1 MMRPA
6 LAAAAI
12 LLVAGCSGSGRRAAV
27 PPPARESGFGALAA
41 GWRTDFSRT
50 LVSPSEF
57 QAGGPGKDGIP
68 AITHPRFLRPADVHH
83 LGAREPVI
91 EFVHDG
97 DARAYPLQILVWH
110 EIVDDRVGGTPVA
123 VTFCPLCNT
132 AIAFDRGVG
141 GKTLEFHVSGNLR
154 NSDLVMYD
162 TATESWWQQFGG
174 RALVGRYAG
183 TNLRQLPARIVSFA
197 DFAHAHPNGLVL
209 SRETG
214 FHRPYGDNPYPGYD
228 DISSPPYFATAHA
241 NDRRLPAKERV
252 VLLERAGDSV
262 AVPFSVLRRR
272 NVVDVTVAGHEL
284 TVRWRPGVGSPFG
297 SGDVG
302 SAQVLE
308 HGRPVTFDE
317 PFWFAVAAFRPQVV
331 LIR

>member
-1 MMRPA
+1 MRPA

-12 LLVAGCSGSGRRAAV
+12 LLLVGCSGSGRRPAV
-27 PPPARESGFGALAA
+27 APPANGSGFGALAA

-50 LVSPSEF
+50 LVSPGEF

-68 AITHPRFLRPADVHH
+68 AITHPRFLRPADVHF

-91 EFVHDG
+91 ELLHDG

-110 EIVDDRVGGTPVA
+110 EIVDDRVGGVPVA

-132 AIAFDRGVG
+132 AIAFDRRVG
-141 GKTLEFHVSGNLR
+141 RETLEFHVSGNLR

-162 TATESWWQQFGG
+162 TTTESWWQQFSGQ
-174 RALVGRYAG
+174 ALVGRYAG
-183 TNLRQLPARIVSFA
+183 TNLQQLPARIVSFA
-197 DFAHAHPNGLVL
+197 DFASAHPHGRVL
-209 SRETG
+209 SRATG
-214 FHRPYGDNPYPGYD
+214 FDRRYGDNPYPGYD
-228 DISSPPYFATAHA
+228 DVPSPPYFAAAHA
-241 NDRRLPAKERV
+241 NDRRLPPKERV
-252 VLLERAGDSV
+252 VLVERDGDSV
-262 AVPFSVLRRR
+262 AVPFSVLQRRK
-272 NVVDVTVAGHEL
+272 VVEVTVAGQSL
-284 TVRWRPGVGSPFG
+284 TVRWRPGVVSPFG
-297 SGDVG
+297 GGEVG

-317 PFWFAVAAFRPQVV
+317 PFWFAVAAFRPHVV